1 MTSVFLQ
8 PGVTLNLFYDGPEP
22 PAGIFDELLDIPY
35 FSKDVSTRSFTS
47 LIGATPSGATEGLRY
62 VYQSCTFPCNQ
73 SNADTEEH
81 STPSRLQ
88 TIASLY

>member
-1 MTSVFLQ
+1 MTSAIFQ

-47 LIGATPSGATEGLRY
+47 LIAATPSGATEGLRY
-62 VYQSCTFPCNQ
+62 VYQSRTFPRNQ
-73 SNADTEEH
+73 PNVETEEL